1 MPAVSTTLRVLA
13 VPVIALLTVTGC
25 QALDDAGRTLGR
37 SDLVNDLAARLD
49 ESLAQTWTAE
59 YRLPGDRTITIAQE
73 KEPARSAYTWT
84 AGKITVS
91 EQAITRCETTAGR
104 TACTVVPPV
113 LMSGKAAVPL
123 FTEARKVGL
132 VTPPAVIGLL
142 TEAALDPRAQV
153 KQTDTTITGHHASCV
168 EVRRDA
174 GDFDACVTSEG
185 VLGSFTGTLDGRAV
199 ELTLDRYTDSV
210 TPTAFDL
217 PAGAGVTDRRP
228 TKP

>member
-13 VPVIALLTVTGC
+13 VSVITSLTVTGC
-25 QALDDAGRTLGR
+25 QTLDDAERALGR
-37 SDLVNDLAARLD
+37 ADLVNDLATRLD
-49 ESLAQTWTAE
+49 ESLVRTWTAE
-59 YRLPGDRTITIAQE
+59 YRLPGGRTITIAQE

-123 FTEARKVGL
+123 FTEARKLGL

-142 TEAALDPRAQV
+142 TDAALDPRAQV
-153 KQTDTTITGHHASCV
+153 TQTDTTITGHHATCV

-185 VLGSFTGTLDGRAV
+185 VLGSFTGVLDGQPV
-199 ELTLDRYTDSV
+199 ELALDRYTDSV
-210 TPTAFDL
+210 ASTAFDL
-217 PAGAGVTDRRP
+217 PANAGVTDRRP
-228 TKP
+228 ASS